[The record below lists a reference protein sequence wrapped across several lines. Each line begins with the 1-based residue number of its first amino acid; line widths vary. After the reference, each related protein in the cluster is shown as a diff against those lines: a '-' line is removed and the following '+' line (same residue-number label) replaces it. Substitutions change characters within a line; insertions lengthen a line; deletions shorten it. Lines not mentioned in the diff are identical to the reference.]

1 MSQRREN
8 YRAALRREQDD
19 VSGPRST
26 KVTTLR
32 SRYVRVTVEVNPD
45 DLQGDLTRWV
55 GRPVSSVVLAG
66 TTVLRTLAD
75 TVGRASRLGG

>member
-26 KVTTLR
+26 KVTTLQN
-32 SRYVRVTVEVNPD
+32 RYIRVTVEMDP
-45 DLQGDLTRWV
+45 DLQGDLMRWV
-55 GRPVSSVVLAG
+55 GRPVSSVALVGA
-66 TTVLRTLAD
+66 TVLHSLVA
-75 TVGRASRLGG
+75 TVGRVSRSGG

>member
-19 VSGPRST
+19 VSAPRSA
-26 KVTTLR
+26 KVTSLQN
-32 SRYVRVTVEVNPD
+32 RYIRVTVEVDP

-55 GRPVSSVVLAG
+55 GRPVSSVVFAG
-66 TTVLRTLAD
+66 TTVLRTLAA
-75 TVGRASRLGG
+75 TVGRVTRPGG